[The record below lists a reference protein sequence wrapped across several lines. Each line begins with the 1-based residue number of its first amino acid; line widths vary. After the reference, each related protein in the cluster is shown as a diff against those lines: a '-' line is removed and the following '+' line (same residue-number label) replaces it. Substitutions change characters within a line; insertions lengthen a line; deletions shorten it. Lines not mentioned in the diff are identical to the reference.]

1 MSMVASWAKNFLES
15 SRTVW
20 VIGAVI
26 LCFFALTNL
35 PWQLDDYDQ
44 AQQAFTSFEMI
55 KEGHWFFQRTPH
67 ELIAQKP
74 PLVGWSSAAIFAI
87 TRSWDIAWRLP
98 SFLTAVLLATIL
110 FRAATAAYGAAAGLI
125 ALGALGLNLLSVRLA
140 TLVRTDMPLALVIFL
155 LGLLIWRKIRTRE
168 PWQPRERWEMFA
180 LLTAS
185 MFIKGPMVFAF
196 LTPGILLFQW
206 LAGKQSTAN
215 AWCGFWPWIASFAL
229 FSIWVICGIK
239 FVPGFYEDVV
249 MKEFLGRFSETVHR
263 PQPVL
268 YYLPHLLQKFA
279 PWSVLILALGVLS
292 FPRTRSGLRN
302 LFRQTNPDILWLV
315 CWSFGGFVVMSLIP
329 SKRVDRIYPVV
340 APLCLLLA
348 AQVAGSS
355 RIKQRG
361 ERVLRWSAAALLFS
375 ILFTGS
381 YMTGKVLSD
390 YRDNVNHLEVFSR
403 AVNEQ
408 AVAHHWRYEV
418 IAGGAGGSEG
428 MLLYLQKP
436 HFIKPDEA
444 VQEWNRKALD
454 ALVVPKNKISEL
466 MRELQNAAIAPL
478 RSIDRKTDPQ
488 IGYFLVTRRS
498 FSDRSRARA

>member
-1 MSMVASWAKNFLES
+1 MGGSRAKNFLES
-15 SRTVW
+15 SGTVW
-20 VIGAVI
+20 VISAVI
-26 LCFFALTNL
+26 LCLFVITNL

-74 PLVGWSSAAIFAI
+74 PLVGWVSAVIFAI

-98 SFLTAVLLATIL
+98 SFLAAIILATIL
-110 FRAATAAYGAAAGLI
+110 YRAALAAYGAAAALV
-125 ALGALGLNLLSVRLA
+125 ALGAFGLNLLSVRLA

-155 LGLLIWRKIRTRE
+155 IGLLIWQKIRTRE
-168 PWQPRERWEMFA
+168 LWKPRERWVMFA

-185 MFIKGPMVFAF
+185 MFIKGPMVFA
-196 LTPGILLFQW
+196 LLLPGIVLFQW
-206 LAGKQSTAN
+206 LAAKQSTAN

-292 FPRTRSGLRN
+292 FPRTRSGIRS
-302 LFRQTNPDILWLV
+302 LFRQANPDILWLV
-315 CWSFGGFVVMSLIP
+315 CWSFGGFVVMSLVP

-340 APLCLLLA
+340 PPLCLLLA
-348 AQVAGSS
+348 AQIDGSS
-355 RIKQRG
+355 RIKQTG
-361 ERVLRWSAAALLFS
+361 ERVLQWSAAALLFS

-381 YMTGKVLSD
+381 YVIGKVLSD
-390 YRDNVNHLEVFSR
+390 YRDNANHLEAFSR
-403 AVNEQ
+403 EVNEQ
-408 AVAHHWRYEV
+408 AVAHHWRYEI
-418 IAGGAGGSEG
+418 IAGGAAGSEG

-436 HFIKPDEA
+436 HFIKQDEA
-444 VQEWNRKALD
+444 VNEWNGGALD
-454 ALVVPKNKISEL
+454 ALIVPKNKIPEL
-466 MRELQNAAIAPL
+466 MPELQNAAVAPL
-478 RSIDRKTDPQ
+478 RSIDRKTYPQ
-488 IGYFLVTRRS
+488 VGYVLVTRRS
-498 FSDRSRARA
+498 

>member
-1 MSMVASWAKNFLES
+1 MIMGGSWGKNFLES

-20 VIGAVI
+20 VISAAI
-26 LCFFALTNL
+26 LCLFALTNL

-74 PLVGWSSAAIFAI
+74 PLVGWASAAIFAI

-98 SFLTAVLLATIL
+98 SLLAAVILAIVL
-110 FRAATAAYGAAAGLI
+110 FRAANAAYGAAAALI
-125 ALGALGLNLLSVRLA
+125 ALSAFGLNLLSVRLA

-155 LGLLIWRKIRTRE
+155 MGLLIWQKIRTRE
-168 PWQPRERWEMFA
+168 LWKPHERWEMFA
-180 LLTAS
+180 LLTTS
-185 MFIKGPMVFAF
+185 MFIKGPMVFA
-196 LTPGILLFQW
+196 LLLPSIVLFQW
-206 LAGKQSTAN
+206 LAGKQRTTN

-263 PQPVL
+263 PQPIL
-268 YYLPHLLQKFA
+268 YYVPHLLQKFA
-279 PWSVLILALGVLS
+279 PWSLLILALGALS
-292 FPRTRSGLRN
+292 FPRTRAGIRN
-302 LFRQTNPDILWLV
+302 LFRQANPDILWLV
-315 CWSFGGFVVMSLIP
+315 CWSLCGFVVMSLVP

-340 APLCLLLA
+340 PPLCLLLA
-348 AQVAGSS
+348 AQIDATS
-355 RIKQRG
+355 RIRQMG
-361 ERVLRWSAAALLFS
+361 DRVLQWTAAALLFS

-381 YMTGKVLSD
+381 YVFGKVLSD
-390 YRDNVNHLEVFSR
+390 YRDNANHLEVFSR

-408 AVAHHWRYEV
+408 AAAHHWHYEI

-428 MLLYLQKP
+428 MLLYLQRP

-444 VQEWNRKALD
+444 VEEWNRKALD

-466 MRELQNAAIAPL
+466 MGELQQAAISPL
-478 RSIDRKTDPQ
+478 QSVDRKTYPHV
-488 IGYFLVTRRS
+488 GYVLVTRRS
-498 FSDRSRARA
+498 